1 MANQYKIAFGERFR
15 GRGYPV
21 VTDRNIDLQ
30 DYFPFMYKRI
40 TQNLEEIT
48 GMSRVEMPK
57 HSMAIYTSSAVT
69 FNVGYRAKLQHV
81 KQLLKVKMQT
91 PDVRIS
97 NSFVQ
102 SSVSDE
108 SGYIGKVIFFE

>member
-1 MANQYKIAFGERFR
+1 MAKQRKIPFGEKFR
-15 GRGYPV
+15 GKGYPV
-21 VTDRNIDLQ
+21 DNDRDIVETN
-30 DYFPFMYKRI
+30 YFPFKYKRVS
-40 TQNLEEIT
+40 QNLEEIT

-69 FNVGYRAKLQHV
+69 FNVGYRVDLQHIN
-81 KQLLKVKMQT
+81 QRLKVKMQT

-108 SGYIGKVIFFE
+108 RGYIGKVIFLE